1 MDPIADM
8 LSTIKNSYAAGK
20 KKITIPYSRPKFLL
34 GQILVREGFLLGV
47 EEKEDKKGKKEIIL
61 SLSYRGKSPAFSGFE
76 RLSKPGRRLYSRRD
90 DLPEINRR
98 LGTVIISTS
107 LGLLTG
113 REALEKN
120 QGGELI
126 CRVW

>member
-20 KKITIPYSRPKFLL
+20 KKVVLTYSRPKLLL
-34 GQILVREGFLLGV
+34 GQILAREGFLAKV
-47 EEKEDKKGKKEIIL
+47 EEKEDEKGKKEIVL
-61 SLSYRGKSPAFSGFE
+61 SLSYRGKNPALSGSE
-76 RLSKPGRRLYSRRD
+76 RLSRPGRRLYARKD
-90 DLPEINRR
+90 DLGKISRR
-98 LGTVIISTS
+98 LGTVIISTPM
-107 LGLLTG
+107 GLLTAK
-113 REALEKN
+113 EALEKN

>member
-20 KKITIPYSRPKFLL
+20 KSVVVPYSQPKLSL
-34 GQILVREGFLLGV
+34 GEILAREGFLAKV
-47 EEKEDKKGKKEIIL
+47 EEKEAEGKKKVVL
-61 SLSYRGKSPAFSGFE
+61 TLFYRGRNPALSGLE
-76 RLSKPGRRLYSRRD
+76 RLSKPGRRLYARKD
-90 DLPEINRR
+90 DLRKISRR
-98 LGTVIISTS
+98 LGTVIISTP
-107 LGLLTG
+107 LGLLTVK
-113 REALEKN
+113 EALEKN

>member
-8 LSTIKNSYAAGK
+8 LSAIKNGYAAGK
-20 KKITIPYSRPKFLL
+20 KKITISYSRPKFLL

-47 EEKEDKKGKKEIIL
+47 EEKGDKKGKKEIIL
-61 SLSYRGKSPAFSGFE
+61 NLSYRGKNPAFSGFE

-98 LGTVIISTS
+98 LGTVIISTPV
-107 LGLLTG
+107 GLLTA